1 MKNAKYL
8 KQLGFTDDLLNKIE
22 QVGLKIPFIKPIKAT
37 YEVKPTRFDSSTI
50 VAGDTQCA
58 FFRSSKMKIK
68 LSDS

>member
-22 QVGLKIPFIKPIKAT
+22 EIGLKIPYVKTIQTID
-37 YEVKPTRFDSSTI
+37 EVNPSSLDSSTI

-58 FFRSSKMKIK
+58 FIKSSMVKIK
-68 LSDS
+68 LSDK